1 MKVRLRFLL
10 VLTGLPA
17 LARQPIKIT
26 VANNAVL
33 IPLTMNGRALNFL
46 LDTGSER
53 SVLDSSVASALK
65 LRDSSDTQIT
75 RNYQNWLAATVE
87 APSIES
93 GRLHV
98 AEKMFVVMNLISLSR
113 ALGTK
118 GSLPGLPQTSDK
130 A

>member
-10 VLTGLPA
+10 VLTALPA

-53 SVLDSSVASALK
+53 SVLDSSVA
-65 LRDSSDTQIT
+65 
-75 RNYQNWLAATVE
+75 
-87 APSIES
+87 
-93 GRLHV
+93 
-98 AEKMFVVMNLISLSR
+98 
-113 ALGTK
+113 
-118 GSLPGLPQTSDK
+118 
-130 A
+130 